1 MKFSIQF
8 IKYIYSQVVIYSFYL
23 FIYLILFYLHI
34 CIYFLFSFPSP
45 VLEMAAA
52 VISGYKLI
60 IYFSN
65 LNEYVIIE
73 FLFFFFSETMAS
85 YGI

>member
-8 IKYIYSQVVIYSFYL
+8 IKYIFTSCYIFFL
-23 FIYLILFYLHI
+23 FIYLF
-34 CIYFLFSFPSP
+34 FSFPSP

-65 LNEYVIIE
+65 LNEYVNIE
-73 FLFFFFSETMAS
+73 FVFLFRN
-85 YGI
+85 YGFIWYLSAE